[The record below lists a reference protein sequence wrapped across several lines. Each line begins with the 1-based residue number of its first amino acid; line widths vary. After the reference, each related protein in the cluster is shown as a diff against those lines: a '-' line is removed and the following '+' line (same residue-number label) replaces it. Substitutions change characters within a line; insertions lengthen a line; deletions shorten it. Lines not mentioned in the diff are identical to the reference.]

1 MRPAPDA
8 VVAVIGLLSSIC
20 HPGQLAPEQAV
31 PVKRQ
36 ILPSLCRWLSVVPP
50 ALTAWALARASAP
63 SRSAAAARI
72 VAVREVRECMRV
84 LQGWW
89 IDLPGW
95 DRAGWM
101 GRDGSRMET

>member
-36 ILPSLCRWLSVVPP
+36 ILPSLCRWLSVVPA
-50 ALTAWALARASAP
+50 ALTAWALARVPAP
-63 SRSAAAARI
+63 SKSAAAARI
-72 VAVREVRECMRV
+72 VAIREVRWCMQV

-89 IDLPGW
+89 IGLPASE
-95 DRAGWM
+95 RAGWIGTM
-101 GRDGSRMET
+101 ELDG